1 MSIVPTRTKK
11 KLIGHKLVT
20 MIENGSDTKNL
31 III

>member
-1 MSIVPTRTKK
+1 MSIVPTHTK
-11 KLIGHKLVT
+11 KLIGHKLVI